1 MQGVSSK
8 FCYCVTY
15 VKQIWLVF
23 FYTWEFMNDL
33 VYRLNFEYGH
43 SKDSLFLVYNT
54 TGDIYIF
61 INCILIL
68 CVLSSF
74 MSICYIKADVVLY
87 TSLLINFRVF
97 FYQLFVSCILVILFQ
112 MFVLN
117 RYTGISRGVLQLRS
131 CGHSAFSSLFLWTRH
146 LLWFSRLCRLKRK

>member
-1 MQGVSSK
+1 MQGISLK

-87 TSLLINFRVF
+87 TPLLINFCYFF

-112 MFVLN
+112 MFLRPSMRFIVFQEA
-117 RYTGISRGVLQLRS
+117 TVFFCCVFISFFPLIFLFF
-131 CGHSAFSSLFLWTRH
+131 FSIYI
-146 LLWFSRLCRLKRK
+146 CQ